1 MTVNRCSAHPPDS
14 ELVAQILSGRREA
27 FGLLVIR
34 HLRSVQAYLRG
45 FGHPADRLDDLL
57 QETFLRAFR
66 YLGSYQSSRSFL
78 GWLLGI
84 ARNLS
89 RDFRKPTFV
98 LAEAE
103 VLEARPAT
111 GPAVEDTAVAEVEVE
126 QLLAPLADAD
136 RLLIELRVFQ
146 GLSYGEIGEL
156 VDQTEPHVRV
166 RFHRI
171 LARLRSIVQERRRL
185 AAHD

>member
-1 MTVNRCSAHPPDS
+1 MPDETLRPS
-14 ELVAQILSGRREA
+14 DPELVAQVLEGRRES
-27 FGLLVIR
+27 FDPLVIR

-45 FGHPADRLDDLL
+45 FGHPPDRLDDLL

-66 YLGSYQSSRSFL
+66 YLGSYQASRSFL

-89 RDFRKPTFV
+89 RDFHKPTFI
-98 LAEAE
+98 LTEME
-103 VLEARPAT
+103 ILEARPSI
-111 GPAVEDTAVAEVEVE
+111 GPAVEETAVAGVEVE
-126 QLLAPLADAD
+126 ALLDPLADAD

-171 LARLRSIVQERRRL
+171 LTRLRSIVQERRRL